1 MGKKIIQ
8 GRVVDTTG
16 RPVVGAA
23 LLIDQRVVYTNDDG
37 VFMVRERTTHTH
49 TFQVA
54 LDQFLDP
61 GSYRVISAPNEVRS
75 SDDGDAMP
83 VVVTLEKVSRQ
94 TSKE

>member
-1 MGKKIIQ
+1 MGKNIIQ
-8 GRVVDTTG
+8 GRVVDTAG

-37 VFMVRERTTHTH
+37 VFMIRERRPHTH
-49 TFQVA
+49 TFKVA

-61 GSYRVISAPNEVRS
+61 WFYKVISAPNEVRS
-75 SDDGDAMP
+75 SDDGDTIP
-83 VVVTLEKVSRQ
+83 IVVTLERTSRQ